1 MMTTKP
7 SEWAENMAST
17 RSSVGVFGCLVGG
30 RLEGD
35 VLLVEEGREERE
47 VGETVW
53 IRGGRVGGVS
63 RVSSRMK
70 WPPPVLLPLLLVVA
84 LLEVEVVSRE
94 QSDSGDGMEEGG
106 GGGGRGGATGW

>member
-1 MMTTKP
+1 M
-7 SEWAENMAST
+7 
-17 RSSVGVFGCLVGG
+17 GVFGCLVVV
-30 RLEGD
+30 RLDGD
-35 VLLVEEGREERE
+35 VLVEEREERE

-70 WPPPVLLPLLLVVA
+70 WPPPVLLPLLLVV
-84 LLEVEVVSRE
+84 LVVEVVSRE

>member
-1 MMTTKP
+1 
-7 SEWAENMAST
+7 MAST
-17 RSSVGVFGCLVGG
+17 RSSVGVFGCLVVV

-35 VLLVEEGREERE
+35 VFVVVEGREERE

-70 WPPPVLLPLLLVVA
+70 WPPPVLLPLLLEVV
-84 LLEVEVVSRE
+84 LLVVEVVSRE

-106 GGGGRGGATGW
+106 GGGRGGATGW